1 MLRVR
6 NGQNLS
12 GQNANKYSGE
22 LVLHCAI
29 LNNPSKD
36 EDKTKYLALIKHLV
50 SVAPDSIE
58 QKSSE
63 GLTPLHLAVLAHQPE
78 VISFLLSEGAN
89 QRHRDKA
96 GRNVVHHM
104 IAPKNNARANTDAE
118 KFQQL
123 ISLFDKSAIEE
134 MLLER
139 CTEKPGALTP
149 LAYYMAKN
157 AGSHRKTDIV
167 AILSKYSNGEDLA
180 MINGEGDLPLHVV
193 RLTSLP
199 VHHPYTF
206 QMCRD

>member
-1 MLRVR
+1 MNIATFSSPRR
-6 NGQNLS
+6 TQ
-12 GQNANKYSGE
+12 
-22 LVLHCAI
+22 
-29 LNNPSKD
+29 
-36 EDKTKYLALIKHLV
+36 
-50 SVAPDSIE
+50 DS
-58 QKSSE
+58 
-63 GLTPLHLAVLAHQPE
+63 
-78 VISFLLSEGAN
+78 
-89 QRHRDKA
+89 
-96 GRNVVHHM
+96 
-104 IAPKNNARANTDAE
+104 KNNARANTDAE

-199 VHHPYTF
+199 IHHPYTF